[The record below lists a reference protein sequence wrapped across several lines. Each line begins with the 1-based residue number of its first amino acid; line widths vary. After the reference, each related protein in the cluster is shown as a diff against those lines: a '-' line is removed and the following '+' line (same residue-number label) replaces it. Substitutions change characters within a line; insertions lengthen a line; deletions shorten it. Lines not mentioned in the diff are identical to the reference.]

1 VSVFVQLIDEQN
13 LTQARLTMA
22 KLQLFREILV
32 YVNNKNYVYCILY
45 YILKITSFLNYSK
58 REFRTEKQVKQ
69 PEVYPW

>member
-1 VSVFVQLIDEQN
+1 
-13 LTQARLTMA
+13 MA